1 MASEGTQ
8 LEASPARKAQRG
20 LKDFRGWA
28 SFCRGQFLGRRHSRR
43 ASDGQ
48 RLRAE
53 AAHGS
58 SGRLSGEFFKDG
70 ILRRL

>member
-1 MASEGTQ
+1 MLIG
-8 LEASPARKAQRG
+8 RKGRG
-20 LKDFRGWA
+20 SHKSRTEERFRKTKFITLTG
-28 SFCRGQFLGRRHSRR
+28 LGRRHSRR